1 MCTPKKRITPVEL
14 SNSLR
19 AVMKAKPEWT
29 VKKLSKEIGLSKS
42 YIYKL
47 LKLTEPVAFYGG
59 REEWYSGDGVVH
71 MDITSAYPTTPKVE
85 S

>member
-1 MCTPKKRITPVEL
+1 MCTPKLKLTPVDL

-47 LKLTEPVAFYGG
+47 LKLTEPVVFYGG
-59 REEWYSGDGVVH
+59 REEWYAGDKVIH
-71 MDITSAYPTTPKVE
+71 MDIASAYPTTLKRE